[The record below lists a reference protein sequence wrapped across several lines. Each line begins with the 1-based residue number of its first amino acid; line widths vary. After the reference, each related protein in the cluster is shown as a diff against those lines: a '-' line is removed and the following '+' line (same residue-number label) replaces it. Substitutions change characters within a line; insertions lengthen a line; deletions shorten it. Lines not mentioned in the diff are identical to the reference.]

1 MADHSNG
8 RPTLSA
14 DHSNGRPTK
23 NGRPTIPIA
32 RRAVGMVGRPTIQMV
47 GRPIMVGRY
56 KSRLPSSVALNDNNN
71 VWLDSVPIVR
81 LHIDLLLR
89 YCIYKLKVV
98 MADIGDTD
106 IITEFEFEGK
116 NS

>member
-1 MADHSNG
+1 MVLTS
-8 RPTLSA
+8 S
-14 DHSNGRPTK
+14 
-23 NGRPTIPIA
+23 I
-32 RRAVGMVGRPTIQMV
+32 RR
-47 GRPIMVGRY
+47 Y
-56 KSRLPSSVALNDNNN
+56 LYSSVALNDNNN

>member
-1 MADHSNG
+1 MVLTS
-8 RPTLSA
+8 S
-14 DHSNGRPTK
+14 
-23 NGRPTIPIA
+23 I
-32 RRAVGMVGRPTIQMV
+32 RR
-47 GRPIMVGRY
+47 Y
-56 KSRLPSSVALNDNNN
+56 LYSSVALNDNNN

-89 YCIYKLKVV
+89 YCIYKLIKVV

>member
-1 MADHSNG
+1 MVLTS
-8 RPTLSA
+8 S
-14 DHSNGRPTK
+14 
-23 NGRPTIPIA
+23 I
-32 RRAVGMVGRPTIQMV
+32 RR
-47 GRPIMVGRY
+47 Y
-56 KSRLPSSVALNDNNN
+56 LFSSVALNDNNN

-89 YCIYKLKVV
+89 YCIYKLIKVV